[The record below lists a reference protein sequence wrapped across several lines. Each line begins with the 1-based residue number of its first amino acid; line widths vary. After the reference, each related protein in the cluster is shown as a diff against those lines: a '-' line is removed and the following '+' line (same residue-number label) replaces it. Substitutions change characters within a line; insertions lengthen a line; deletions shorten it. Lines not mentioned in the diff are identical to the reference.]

1 MTGRAVTWQEAVVR
15 RLSRHGLTEPL
26 DGPVA
31 VVRAICGAHA
41 QVASAGEVSIALRLA
56 GTSRQA
62 VRSAIWDTRE
72 LVRTYGPR
80 GTVHLLPA
88 DDLPM
93 WTGALGAI
101 PAGHGGLTQEL
112 RYTEAQTDELIAAMA
127 AALADAELVAEE
139 LTDELVDRV
148 GSWAAEP
155 RTEQFQQ
162 PVPRWRTV
170 LHLAAHRGAI
180 CFGPHRGRR
189 VTYTNPARWLPG
201 FAPADGDA
209 ATAALILRFLHAYGP
224 ATPAWFARW
233 VGCPI
238 GWARDRFAAL
248 GDRIAPV
255 TFEGADAWVVA
266 DDLDVVDD
274 AARDRAVDGRRVH
287 LLPYFDAFG
296 IGTFPRERLFPGRA
310 WDRALAGGQ
319 AGNYPLLLIDGEV
332 AGVWHQRRSGRWLD
346 ITVEPL
352 GRPSSDRRRDLEAEV
367 ERLATI
373 QDASPRLTIGEISVG
388 PHA

>member
-1 MTGRAVTWQEAVVR
+1 VTSWDVTWDEAIAR
-15 RLSRHGLTEPL
+15 RLARHGLTAPL

-31 VVRAICGAHA
+31 AVRAICGAHA
-41 QVASAGEVSIALRLA
+41 QVASAGEVSVALRLA
-56 GTSRQA
+56 ESSREA

-101 PAGHGGLTQEL
+101 PAGQGGLPEEL

-127 AALADAELVAEE
+127 DALVDAELVAEE
-139 LTDELVDRV
+139 LTGELVDRV
-148 GSWAAEP
+148 GRWAAEP

-162 PVPRWRTV
+162 SVPRWRTV

-180 CFGPHRGRR
+180 CFGPNRGRR

-209 ATAALILRFLHAYGP
+209 AMAALILRFLHAYGP

-238 GWARDRFAAL
+238 GWARTRFAAL

-255 TFEGADAWVVA
+255 TFEEVDAWVVG
-266 DDLDVVDD
+266 DDLDVGGDD
-274 AARDRAVDGRRVH
+274 AGRAGDGRRVH

-296 IGTFPRERLFPGRA
+296 IGTFPRERLFPGPA

-332 AGVWHQRRSGRWLD
+332 AGVWHQRRSGRLLD

-352 GRPSSDRRRDLEAEV
+352 SRLSSARRRDLEVEV

-373 QDASPRLTIGEISVG
+373 QDANPRLTVGEISVG